1 VAIVA
6 AGLAVAAT
14 RGFIDLRRAHRA
26 DSQVLAAARMPAVL
40 LAVGLVADVLG
51 LEVLPECVGGGSYGW
66 TVALLACAM
75 CAAVAA
81 FVAGIVVAVR
91 SRPVRSRVVVGIAGS
106 SLALALAAWVGCSAL
121 IALLHCYSD

>member
-1 VAIVA
+1 
-6 AGLAVAAT
+6 
-14 RGFIDLRRAHRA
+14 
-26 DSQVLAAARMPAVL
+26 
-40 LAVGLVADVLG
+40 
-51 LEVLPECVGGGSYGW
+51 
-66 TVALLACAM
+66 M